1 MTGNDVFAAA
11 AAYLSQ
17 STADSEDLAPFVPLW
32 LNVLLA
38 ECLPYENMLR
48 ARQGMELLAEA
59 PRLSQGA
66 MDTDIPYREV
76 ILRTALPYGLASE
89 FWRDDDNDYR
99 TQDFRAK
106 YISALGELQQA
117 GVGTGHDGL
126 RSFTKKQF

>member
-1 MTGNDVFAAA
+1 MTGNDVFAGA

-48 ARQGMELLAEA
+48 AQQGMEPLAEA
-59 PRLSQGA
+59 PRLTQGA

-76 ILRTALPYGLASE
+76 ILRTARSL
-89 FWRDDDNDYR
+89 FIRDGITAVGMSNIMR
-99 TQDFRAK
+99 ENPFPPMRKRAVK
-106 YISALGELQQA
+106 NA
-117 GVGTGHDGL
+117 
-126 RSFTKKQF
+126 

>member
-48 ARQGMELLAEA
+48 ARQGMEPLAEA
-59 PRLSQGA
+59 PRLAQGA

-106 YISALGELQQA
+106 YISALGELQQTA
-117 GVGTGHDGL
+117 PEPIADVYGPDAC
-126 RSFTKKQF
+126 

>member
-1 MTGNDVFAAA
+1 MTGNDIFATA

-17 STADSEDLAPFVPLW
+17 SVEDSEDLAPFVPLW

-48 ARQGMELLAEA
+48 TQQGMEPLAEA
-59 PRLSQGA
+59 PRLTQDA
-66 MDTDIPYREV
+66 MDADIPYREV

-106 YISALGELQQA
+106 YISALADLQKA
-117 GVGTGHDGL
+117 TPEPIADVYGPDGC
-126 RSFTKKQF
+126 

>member
-48 ARQGMELLAEA
+48 AQHGMEPLAEA
-59 PRLSQGA
+59 PRLTQGA

-117 GVGTGHDGL
+117 TPEPIADVYGPDAC
-126 RSFTKKQF
+126 